1 MIGHNGYLAI
11 WAISPLFFWAGGLL
25 VGVPIIIHLL
35 NRRRYKVVQWA
46 AMEYLLQALK
56 KNRRR
61 LKFEQMLLLATRCA
75 ILLLLGLALAR
86 PLGCASSSVASLAGG
101 RTGLHVFVIDNS
113 YSMAY
118 EADRP
123 DAQTHLDQAK
133 ILAKE
138 QIARLASGGESV
150 MIISAARKHGARG
163 AEDDA
168 ANVVLRSS
176 YDLDAARGAVDRLEQ
191 SYGGTDMAGALQ
203 LANRLAKEEQNQPQ
217 KFLYVLTDFTRSAWE
232 TNEAEMIRRTGQDL
246 AATFGN
252 RIRLHDLGR
261 PGQWNYAVLDLRP
274 DGNLVTNKFHTDFLA
289 NIKGFGNGPDSLVQW
304 KWDEQL
310 LPEGGRLKP
319 DLSTEIQ
326 RQTRAQVN
334 EGGAHV
340 LSVSLAN
347 DEKLRVD
354 NVRHRVVEVAA
365 ELKVLIVEGE
375 RGQELLSGSGAFLD
389 LALAPRKEI
398 GPTGKVRSDT
408 YVAPEVISDL
418 ELGNK
423 IFGDYRAVI
432 LTNVA
437 AVNPPQAD
445 QLRKFVERGGT
456 LMVFMGEQVNPDAY
470 NSILLSRGLL
480 PGKLIV
486 RKTVAAND
494 RGFTLDFKPRGQI
507 HPLLNVFRG
516 EENSGLETAQVY
528 TYYQMEL
535 TPAAKA
541 EVVLKYLAGD
551 KETNDPAIIVHAVDR
566 GRVVTVTTTA
576 NPDWTSFPAKPAYT
590 ALVHELLAG
599 SVEIGDRWM
608 NLIVGEP
615 LVVPS
620 AMRLTS
626 VPVLSDDRKKPIPV
640 EAVTENG
647 QTVYRSRPLERPG
660 MYQLNIGNAVLPI
673 AVNVPSDEADIR
685 LLPPDAVRKALGDIE
700 VQMLG
705 DTVPGGA
712 VARDD
717 STDLGWTVML
727 IVLGLVAFEC
737 FIAMRFGHYRRSTVK
752 SS

>member
-1 MIGHNGYLAI
+1 MTGYYGYLAI

-123 DAQTHLDQAK
+123 NAQTHLDQAK

-150 MIISAARKHGARG
+150 MIISAARQHGARG

-168 ANVVLRSS
+168 ANVVLRPS

-191 SYGGTDMAGALQ
+191 SYGGTDMATALQ

-232 TNEAEMIRRTGQDL
+232 TNEAETIRRTGQDL
-246 AATFGN
+246 ASTFGN

-347 DEKLRVD
+347 DEKLKVD

-551 KETNDPAIIVHAVDR
+551 KETNDPAITVHAVDR

-615 LVVPS
+615 LVVPA

-640 EAVTENG
+640 EAMTENG

-660 MYQLNIGNAVLPI
+660 MYQLNVGNAVLPI

-700 VQMLG
+700 VQMMG

-752 SS
+752 TS